1 MSQIFVNILVSVIS
15 AGILALL
22 SFVGTKLCAF
32 IDSKVK
38 DTKGNAL
45 LKQATT
51 VVLNA
56 VRATFQTYVES
67 LKNSGSFD
75 SEAQLKALNQAKDT
89 ALSQLTTEVKDYITS
104 NFGDLNSWITTQIE
118 SSINLLKNS

>member
-1 MSQIFVNILVSVIS
+1 MNEILVNIIVSVAS
-15 AGILALL
+15 AAILTLL
-22 SFVGTKLCAF
+22 SFVGTKLCSF
-32 IDSKVK
+32 IDTKVK

-45 LKQATT
+45 LKQATS

-67 LKNSGSFD
+67 LKNSGTFTKD
-75 SEAQLKALNQAKDT
+75 AQIVALNKAKDT
-89 ALSQLTTEVKDYITS
+89 ILSQLTTEVKNYITS
-104 NFGDLNSWITTQIE
+104 NFGDLNAWITNQIE

>member
-67 LKNSGSFD
+67 LKNGGSFD
-75 SEAQLKALNQAKDT
+75 GEAQLKALNQAKDT

>member
-1 MSQIFVNILVSVIS
+1 MSQVFVDVLVSVIS
-15 AGILALL
+15 ATILTLL
-22 SFVGTKLCAF
+22 SFVGTKLCTL
-32 IDSKVK
+32 IDNKVK

-51 VVLNA
+51 IVVDA

-67 LKNSGSFD
+67 LKNSGSFNKD
-75 SEAQLKALNQAKDT
+75 AQLIALNKAKDT
-89 ALSQLTTEVKDYITS
+89 VLSQLTTEVKDYITT
-104 NFGDLNSWITTQIE
+104 NFGDLSNWITNQIE

>member
-1 MSQIFVNILVSVIS
+1 MSQVFVNILVSVIS
-15 AGILALL
+15 AAILALL
-22 SFVGTKLCAF
+22 SFVGTKLCTF
-32 IDSKVK
+32 IDTKVK

-67 LKNSGSFD
+67 LKNSGTFNGD
-75 SEAQLKALNQAKDT
+75 AQLVALNKAKDT
-89 ALSQLTTEVKDYITS
+89 ILSQLTNEVKDYIAS
-104 NFGDLNSWITTQIE
+104 NFGDLNSWVTTQIE
-118 SSINLLKNS
+118 SSINLLKNN

>member
-1 MSQIFVNILVSVIS
+1 M
-15 AGILALL
+15 L

-75 SEAQLKALNQAKDT
+75 GEAQIKALNQAKDT

>member
-75 SEAQLKALNQAKDT
+75 GEAQLKALNQAKDT

-104 NFGDLNSWITTQIE
+104 NFGDLNSWLTTQIE

>member
-75 SEAQLKALNQAKDT
+75 GDAQAKALNQAKDT

>member
-1 MSQIFVNILVSVIS
+1 MSQVFVDVLVSVIS
-15 AGILALL
+15 ATILTLL
-22 SFVGTKLCAF
+22 SFVGTKLCTL
-32 IDSKVK
+32 IHNKVK

-51 VVLNA
+51 IVVDA

-67 LKNSGSFD
+67 LKNSGSFNKD
-75 SEAQLKALNQAKDT
+75 AQLIALNKAKDT
-89 ALSQLTTEVKDYITS
+89 VLSQLTTEVKDYITT
-104 NFGDLNSWITTQIE
+104 NFGDLSNWITNQIE